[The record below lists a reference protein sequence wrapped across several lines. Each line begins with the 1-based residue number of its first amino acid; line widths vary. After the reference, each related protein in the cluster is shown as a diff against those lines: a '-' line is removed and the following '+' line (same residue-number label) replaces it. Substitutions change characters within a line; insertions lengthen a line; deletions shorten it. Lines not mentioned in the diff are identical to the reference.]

1 MVAPLRLEADEVAHA
16 AVARQFETT
25 RDADE
30 RLRCQ
35 MVLLALD
42 GHTASVI
49 APLVRRSSA
58 TVRRV
63 LHRFRQEGRHGP
75 APRRSPGRPLV
86 VTPDWQAELR
96 RVIALSPRA
105 VGVPSAIWTTG
116 LLAAYLAEATGQR
129 VGLETVRD
137 HLHRAGYVCKRPTWT
152 LKRKA
157 EEQADWAGKG

>member
-1 MVAPLRLEADEVAHA
+1 MAAPVRLEADDVTRAG
-16 AVARQFETT
+16 VARRFETT

-42 GHTASVI
+42 GQTAPQI
-49 APLVRRSSA
+49 APLVRRSA
-58 TVRRV
+58 ETVRRV
-63 LHRFRQEGRHGP
+63 LRRFRGEGVGGL
-75 APRRSPGRPLV
+75 APRWSSGRPLV
-86 VTPDWQAELR
+86 VSATWQAELR
-96 RVIALSPRA
+96 RVIARSPRE

-116 LLAAYLAEATGQR
+116 LLAAYLAERTGQR
-129 VGLETVRD
+129 VSLETVRD

-157 EEQADWAGKG
+157 TEQPEWAKNA

>member
-1 MVAPLRLEADEVAHA
+1 MVVPLRLEADEAAQA

-42 GHTASVI
+42 GNTASVI

-63 LHRFRQEGRHGP
+63 LRRFQGEGIRGL
-75 APRRSPGRPLV
+75 APRHSAGRPLV
-86 VTPDWQAELR
+86 VSPTWQAELR
-96 RVIALSPRA
+96 RVIALAPRE
-105 VGVPSAIWTTG
+105 VGVPSALWTTG

-129 VGLETVRD
+129 VALETVRD